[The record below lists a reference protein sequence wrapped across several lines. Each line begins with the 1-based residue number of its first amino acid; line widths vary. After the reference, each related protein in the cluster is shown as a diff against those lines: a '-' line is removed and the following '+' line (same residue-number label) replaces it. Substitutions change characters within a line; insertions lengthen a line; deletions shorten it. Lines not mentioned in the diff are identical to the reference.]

1 MTGQHGGSYSQY
13 WLWECI
19 EGIKMA
25 SKGRAKGLGFG
36 YNEVTKDINKVSWA
50 KNQETITINDA
61 WRKAKENDPSL
72 EYRMSFVEYKK
83 LYRKNKV

>member
-1 MTGQHGGSYSQY
+1 MLSLYV
-13 WLWECI
+13 EKR
-19 EGIKMA
+19 EKKREKMK

-36 YNEVTKDINKVSWA
+36 YNEVTKDINKVSWT
-50 KNQETITINDA
+50 KNKETITINDA

>member
-1 MTGQHGGSYSQY
+1 MIGQHGGFYLQY

-19 EGIKMA
+19 EKMK